1 MTRQHK
7 CRSIN
12 DATGATNGTDFE
24 SRGHNSIGL
33 FVIAENL
40 DSGND
45 TLEVV
50 VDAAHE
56 AEADGNERQ
65 YAGPALQSGTGPG
78 KTQRLGLDETDLADP
93 DGDGTYTGFV
103 YGHGVPAEHF
113 RARIVSFSDSAD
125 ADLTVS
131 AWLYFG
137 NWNGPGR
144 EFREVV

>member
-1 MTRQHK
+1 MPRQHK

-12 DATGATNGTDFE
+12 DATGTAVGSDFE

-40 DSGND
+40 DSAND

-56 AEADGNERQ
+56 AEADGADRQ
-65 YAGPALQSGTGPG
+65 YAGPALQSGSGPG
-78 KTQRLGLDETDLADP
+78 STQKLGLNETDLADP
-93 DGDGTYTGFV
+93 DGDGTFTGFV
-103 YGHGVPAEHF
+103 YGHGIPAEHF
-113 RARIVSFSDSAD
+113 RARISSFTDSANG
-125 ADLTVS
+125 DLVVS

>member
-1 MTRQHK
+1 MPRQHK
-7 CRSIN
+7 CRTIN
-12 DATGATNGTDFE
+12 DATGTTEGSDFE
-24 SRGHNSIGL
+24 SRGHNSVGL

-40 DSGND
+40 DPNND
-45 TLEVV
+45 TLTVV

-56 AEADGNERQ
+56 AEADGEGRQ
-65 YAGPALQSGTGPG
+65 YGGPALQVGTGPG
-78 KTQRLGLDETDLADP
+78 GTQEFGLNETDLADP

-103 YGHGVPAEHF
+103 YAHGIPAEHF
-113 RARIVSFSDSAD
+113 RARISEFTDAAD
-125 ADLTVS
+125 ADLNVR